1 MARVLVHLVLC
12 AVLLAGGQALAA
24 EKRVALVIGNARYER
39 GGAVPAAAA
48 NAGAVA
54 EALRQTGFD
63 VTVANNREHRGL
75 VAALS
80 HFAARARGAELGM
93 IYYSGLALSAG
104 GRNFLVPVDAKLEA
118 EGDVVLDTLDLDQ
131 VLQQMQAPKR
141 GVLLLDPVVPNPV
154 AEALKTVRPVPGPP
168 GPADTLLI
176 AYAHQPDTP
185 PAPARGSGPG
195 PFAAAL
201 AEELIKPGA
210 DLRGALTEVQRS
222 VAARTGGAQKPWM
235 QDRLGPTVALL
246 PEAPPEPKSELK
258 PEPKPEPKIEPLD
271 GPFVVTRDVN
281 LRQTPDSKAPVVRRL
296 ARDTTVTATG
306 RVRQGSWTRVTTDGQ
321 QGFVSND
328 YLKRPGVAPPA
339 PAPVAA
345 DTGVRR
351 VLRDATLFDRPVFGA
366 RGVRDLPAGMLL
378 TVVESTADG
387 NWVKVRDRFGQEG
400 YVSAGTLGIG
410 ESEERVLSGASGPPP
425 PGGSSDP
432 EPARAAR
439 ESGAGGESVAN
450 RARAMAQRGIEAQR
464 RAREAAE
471 AARRITAT
479 AWVQRFANGD
489 VYEGEWASTAVG
501 GIRQVQRGGYG
512 VYRFADGQLYEG
524 EWRDDQMAGAGVM
537 AFRTGDRYAG
547 GFRAGQPEGLGVFRY
562 ANGDGYAGEVRA
574 NSPDGM
580 GELSFANGDR
590 YQGPVSGRRPNGSGA
605 SERLGAWQGAGTGE

>member
-12 AVLLAGGQALAA
+12 VVLLAGGPVLAA

-39 GGAVPAAAA
+39 GGAVPAVAA
-48 NAGAVA
+48 NAAAVA

-80 HFAARARGAELGM
+80 HFAARARGAELGV

-154 AEALKTVRPVPGPP
+154 AEVLKTVRPVPGPP

-185 PAPARGSGPG
+185 PTPVRGNGPG

-201 AEELIKPGA
+201 AEELVKLGA
-210 DLRGALTEVQRS
+210 DLRGALTEVQRG

-246 PEAPPEPKSELK
+246 PEAPPEPK
-258 PEPKPEPKIEPLD
+258 PEPKIEPLD
-271 GPFVVTRDVN
+271 GSFVVTRDVN

-296 ARDTTVTATG
+296 ARDTTVAATG
-306 RVRQGSWTRVTTDGQ
+306 RVRQGSWTRVTVDGQ
-321 QGFVSND
+321 QGFVSNE
-328 YLKRPGVAPPA
+328 YLKRPGAAPPPPA
-339 PAPVAA
+339 PAVA

-351 VLRDATLFDRPVFGA
+351 VLRDATLFDRPVLGA
-366 RGVRDLPAGMLL
+366 RGVRELPAGMML
-378 TVVESTADG
+378 TVVEPAADG

-410 ESEERVLSGASGPPP
+410 EGEERILSGTSAPTPS
-425 PGGSSDP
+425 PGGSSAP

-439 ESGAGGESVAN
+439 ETVAGGESVAN

-471 AARRITAT
+471 AARGITAT

-524 EWRDDQMAGAGVM
+524 EWRNDEMAGLGVM

-574 NSPDGM
+574 NSPDGV

-590 YQGPVSGRRPNGSGA
+590 YQGPVSGRRPSGNGA
-605 SERLGAWQGAGTGE
+605 SDRLGAWQGAGAGE

>member
-1 MARVLVHLVLC
+1 MTRILVHLVLC
-12 AVLLAGGQALAA
+12 VVLLAGGPALAA

-48 NAGAVA
+48 NAAAVA

-80 HFAARARGAELGM
+80 HFATRARGAELGV
-93 IYYSGLALSAG
+93 IYYSGLALAVG

-118 EGDVVLDTLDLDQ
+118 EGDVVIDTLDLDQ

-185 PAPARGSGPG
+185 PVPARGSGPG

-201 AEELIKPGA
+201 AEELVKPGA

-246 PEAPPEPKSELK
+246 PEPPPEPKV
-258 PEPKPEPKIEPLD
+258 EPLD
-271 GPFVVTRDVN
+271 GSFVTTRDVN
-281 LRQTPDSKAPVVRRL
+281 LRQTPDSKAAVLRRL

-306 RVRQGSWTRVTTDGQ
+306 RVRQGSWTRVTVDGQ

-328 YLKRPGVAPPA
+328 YLKRPGPPPA
-339 PAPVAA
+339 SPAPVAA

-351 VLRDATLFDRPVFGA
+351 VLRDATLFDRPVLGA
-366 RGVRDLPAGMLL
+366 RGVRQLPAGMLL
-378 TVVESTADG
+378 TVVEPVADG

-410 ESEERVLSGASGPPP
+410 EGEERILSGTSAPPP
-425 PGGSSDP
+425 SPGGSSEQ
-432 EPARAAR
+432 EPPRAAR
-439 ESGAGGESVAN
+439 ESVSGGESAAN
-450 RARAMAQRGIEAQR
+450 RARAMAQRGTEAQE
-464 RAREAAE
+464 RARTAAE
-471 AARRITAT
+471 TARRGTAT
-479 AWVQRFANGD
+479 AWVHRFTNGD
-489 VYEGEWASTAVG
+489 VYEGEWMISPSG
-501 GIRQVQRGGYG
+501 GMRHGYG
-512 VYRFADGQLYEG
+512 VYHFADGQLYEG
-524 EWRDDQMAGAGVM
+524 EWRNDEMAGAGVM

-574 NSPDGM
+574 NSPAGV

-590 YQGPVSGRRPNGSGA
+590 YQGPVSGRKPSGNGA
-605 SERLGAWQGAGTGE
+605 SDRLGAWQGAGAAE

>member
-1 MARVLVHLVLC
+1 VARILVHLVLC
-12 AVLLAGGQALAA
+12 VVLLAGGEALAA

-48 NAGAVA
+48 NAAAVA

-80 HFAARARGAELGM
+80 HFAARARGAELGV

-185 PAPARGSGPG
+185 PAPARGGGPG

-201 AEELIKPGA
+201 AEELVKPGA
-210 DLRGALTEVQRS
+210 DLRGALTEVQRG

-235 QDRLGPTVALL
+235 QDRLGPTIALL
-246 PEAPPEPKSELK
+246 PEAPPEPKV
-258 PEPKPEPKIEPLD
+258 EPLD
-271 GPFVVTRDVN
+271 GSFVTTRDVN
-281 LRQTPDSKAPVVRRL
+281 LRQAPDNRSPVVRRL
-296 ARDTTVTATG
+296 ARDTALTATG
-306 RVRQGSWTRVTTDGQ
+306 RVRQGSWTRVTVDGQ
-321 QGFVSND
+321 QGFVSNEF
-328 YLKRPGVAPPA
+328 LKRPDAPPA
-339 PAPVAA
+339 PPAPVAA

-351 VLRDATLFDRPVFGA
+351 VLRDATLFDRPALGA
-366 RGVRDLPAGMLL
+366 RGVRELPAGMLL
-378 TVVESTADG
+378 TVVEAAADG

-400 YVSAGTLGIG
+400 YVTAGTLGT
-410 ESEERVLSGASGPPP
+410 ESIDERTLSGSSGPLPS
-425 PGGSSDP
+425 PGGASAP
-432 EPARAAR
+432 EPAREGVAD
-439 ESGAGGESVAN
+439 GESAAG
-450 RARAMAQRGIEAQR
+450 RARAMAQRATEAQR

-479 AWVQRFANGD
+479 AWVHRFANGD
-489 VYEGEWASTAVG
+489 VYEGEWGSTPSG
-501 GIRQVQRGGYG
+501 GVRQVQRSGHG

-524 EWRDDQMAGAGVM
+524 EWRDDQMAGVGVM

-574 NSPDGM
+574 NSPDGV

-590 YQGPVSGRRPNGSGA
+590 YQGRVSGRRPSGLGE
-605 SERLGAWQGAGTGE
+605 SDRLGAWQGAGTGE